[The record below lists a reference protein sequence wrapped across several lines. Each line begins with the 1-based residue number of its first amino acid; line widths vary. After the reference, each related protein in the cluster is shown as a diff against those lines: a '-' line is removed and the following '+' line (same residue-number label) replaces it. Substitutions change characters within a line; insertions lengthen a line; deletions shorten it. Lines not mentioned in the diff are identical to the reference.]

1 MHLLFLLHK
10 AIYDYYLLT
19 TPSVHLLMMFY
30 KVIKNLM
37 VTIFSCFDY
46 FMWLFHTVY
55 ATIIIGNLSKTAEDG
70 GGNVGKT
77 IKLIRQEKKRT

>member
-1 MHLLFLLHK
+1 MHLLFMLHK
-10 AIYDYYLLT
+10 AIYDYYHYVI
-19 TPSVHLLMMFY
+19 VHLLMMFY

-37 VTIFSCFDY
+37 VTISSCFDY